1 MSAGGGLCFGQPLF
15 NLEDN
20 MSTLLTVRPRAEDVE
35 GQPIL
40 RPLPSAKCRSVGPFV
55 FFDHMLPTTYPAGKG
70 MNIRQHPHIGLSTL
84 TYLFE
89 GKLQHKDSLGSDQ
102 VVDAGDVSWMTAG
115 SAIAHVE
122 RTPESLLGSPFAM
135 HGLQVWLASPKSHEQ
150 GPGHYSHHPAQSLPV
165 SENLGIS
172 IRMIAGAGFC
182 LESPVP
188 VLSPTLY
195 AELNLQTATTLLIP
209 TEHEERALYVLSGE
223 ALLEGEPVEAH
234 SLVILPAGEEMT
246 LFADSDCHAVL
257 FGGAP
262 LDGPRR
268 MNWNFVSSD
277 PARIDE
283 ARRRWAAG
291 DWPKVPGE
299 SERIEQP

>member
-1 MSAGGGLCFGQPLF
+1 MTTP
-15 NLEDN
+15 
-20 MSTLLTVRPRAEDVE
+20 LTVRPRAEDVE

-55 FFDHMLPTTYPAGKG
+55 FFDHMLQTSYAAGRG

-102 VVDAGDVSWMTAG
+102 VVEAGDVSWMTAG

-122 RTPESLLGSPFAM
+122 RTPESLLGSDFVM
-135 HGLQVWLASPKSHEQ
+135 HGLQVWLASPKSHEE
-150 GPGHYSHHPAQSLPV
+150 GPGHYSHHPAHSLPV
-165 SENLGIS
+165 SDNLGVS
-172 IRMIAGAGFC
+172 IRMIAGSGFC

-209 TEHEERALYVLSGE
+209 TEHEERALYLLSGE
-223 ALLEGEPVEAH
+223 ALLEGEPVEPH
-234 SLVILPAGEEMT
+234 SLVILPVGKEMA

-283 ARRRWAAG
+283 ARQRWAAR
-291 DWPKVPGE
+291 DWPTVPGE
-299 SERIEQP
+299 SERIELP